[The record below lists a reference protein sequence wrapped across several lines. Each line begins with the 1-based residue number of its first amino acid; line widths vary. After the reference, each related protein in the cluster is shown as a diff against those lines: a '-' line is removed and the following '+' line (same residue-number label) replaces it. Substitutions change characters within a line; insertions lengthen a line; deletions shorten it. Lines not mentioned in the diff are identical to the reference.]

1 MISIRKW
8 LYKPR
13 RDDKSLFAKFWYAD
27 DNLNRVAAE
36 LDSFDGRK
44 DPERCA
50 SLVSRLRSCQDKL
63 LNICNRM
70 LDELEQLD
78 GRANREFRVKFPD
91 EIVTENLG
99 GQLWFG
105 AECLAAGSS
114 IMQKEFESVQMRP
127 LAKAVTKT
135 LEKVRGLI
143 REQCLSPTPQYTEQ
157 IHETLKI
164 FDRLFAE
171 FEFSYV
177 SCMVH
182 VKTIKEYEIH
192 QDVICLFSETLQ
204 RSLKNQLV
212 TQDMVDQFDP
222 SLMFA
227 IPRLAIV
234 CGLLIFPNG
243 PLNVDREYA
252 DFPELFRPFKNL
264 LRKIRELLWTLSPAE
279 FYVLE
284 RLLCQLEEPDNL
296 EMKLQTAQR
305 DLNEK
310 LRISE
315 NQETQESQAALL
327 DAKLCSVS
335 SIPCICDTNTSVNC
349 DSSTTHPSQAD
360 LDSSRESDA
369 ASGSPIQECA
379 RASSDAK
386 CAESSEDLVRS
397 ILEDIINASTNSNR
411 GRRKE
416 RSKKEEDE
424 LDKTSGSLENKSSNT
439 PSLVKQAVVEIDCS
453 GPDITVSPV
462 KERKERG
469 FRVLESGSTKKGLKR
484 RGAKRY
490 HKTWKDARARFK
502 SSEDLI
508 HRLYV
513 CISGAADQLQTNF
526 AGDFR
531 HILKY
536 VFTMNSTQEEEEEEE
551 NEEGRIRVED
561 EGQDR
566 EVSESLS
573 DSEQDSLG
581 EVDELGEGAAS
592 LPPGVVRTQVPGS
605 EYECGEDAL
614 MNETEQS
621 YLRNFAREPGVNVDP
636 GLISTSP
643 PALVNMPVY
652 ASNLDQHI
660 DRAMLIQD
668 NTEENF
674 YQPEPTLLTIAS
686 GAPPQEEQEIG
697 PNPGVESPP
706 PWIPDSMAPLCM
718 GCGAGFSLVKRRH
731 HCRSCGR
738 VFCQRCSPNQV
749 PLPRYG
755 MESPVRV
762 CNRCYIYY
770 MNPYEERTVHA
781 YHVYNGTGHGSWG
794 YNSLIS

>member
-70 LDELEQLD
+70 LDELEEQD

-143 REQCLSPTPQYTEQ
+143 REQCLSPTPGYTEQ

-192 QDVICLFSETLQ
+192 QDVICLFSETLH

-212 TQDMVDQFDP
+212 TQDMVDMFDP

-234 CGLLIFPNG
+234 CGLIIFPTG

-264 LRKIRELLWTLSPAE
+264 LRKIRELLCTLSPAE

-305 DLNEK
+305 DLDEK

-315 NQETQESQAALL
+315 SQETQESQAARL

-335 SIPCICDTNTSVNC
+335 SIPCICDTNTSAPC
-349 DSSTTHPSQAD
+349 DTVPPPSPQTPENAGATTSHENAQVLQESAAA
-360 LDSSRESDA
+360 RSDA
-369 ASGSPIQECA
+369 DCG
-379 RASSDAK
+379 
-386 CAESSEDLVRS
+386 ESSQDIVSS
-397 ILEDIINASTNSNR
+397 ILEEIINTSTN
-411 GRRKE
+411 
-416 RSKKEEDE
+416 
-424 LDKTSGSLENKSSNT
+424 LYT
-439 PSLVKQAVVEIDCS
+439 
-453 GPDITVSPV
+453 
-462 KERKERG
+462 
-469 FRVLESGSTKKGLKR
+469 GL
-484 RGAKRY
+484 
-490 HKTWKDARARFK
+490 
-502 SSEDLI
+502 SLI
-508 HRLYV
+508 H
-513 CISGAADQLQTNF
+513 I
-526 AGDFR
+526 
-531 HILKY
+531 
-536 VFTMNSTQEEEEEEE
+536 
-551 NEEGRIRVED
+551 
-561 EGQDR
+561 
-566 EVSESLS
+566 
-573 DSEQDSLG
+573 
-581 EVDELGEGAAS
+581 
-592 LPPGVVRTQVPGS
+592 
-605 EYECGEDAL
+605 
-614 MNETEQS
+614 
-621 YLRNFAREPGVNVDP
+621 
-636 GLISTSP
+636 
-643 PALVNMPVY
+643 
-652 ASNLDQHI
+652 
-660 DRAMLIQD
+660 
-668 NTEENF
+668 
-674 YQPEPTLLTIAS
+674 
-686 GAPPQEEQEIG
+686 
-697 PNPGVESPP
+697 
-706 PWIPDSMAPLCM
+706 
-718 GCGAGFSLVKRRH
+718 
-731 HCRSCGR
+731 
-738 VFCQRCSPNQV
+738 
-749 PLPRYG
+749 
-755 MESPVRV
+755 
-762 CNRCYIYY
+762 
-770 MNPYEERTVHA
+770 
-781 YHVYNGTGHGSWG
+781 
-794 YNSLIS
+794 